1 MIRHTFIATIKEG
14 TPDEIINRKM
24 KEMRN
29 LKQEVPAINAIS
41 VDKNL
46 GWIGPSNCITMII
59 DLDDKE
65 AFDLLMGSPAHLR
78 ISEKADEAFDTSN
91 FIVSQIEI

>member
-14 TPDEIINRKM
+14 TSDEIINQKM
-24 KEMRN
+24 EEIRN
-29 LKQEVPAINAIS
+29 LKQEVPVINAIS
-41 VDKNL
+41 VGKNL

-59 DLDDKE
+59 DLNDKKDFE
-65 AFDLLMGSPAHLR
+65 QLMSSPAHSK

-91 FIVSQIEI
+91 FIISQIEI